1 LGGFK
6 INNKYFSKTLSF
18 IQVLF
23 LVQACSYKT
32 KIDSNYYC
40 RQLKVSCIQSNKVV
54 NFKTSKGDFEVKL
67 VGKDNPVTVSNFLE
81 NIYNNI
87 YENKKFYKI
96 INYPQIRFIHGGINP
111 ENKSYME
118 RKQNLNKTSPTIP
131 LEIKFKEEIKPRYNY
146 QIKNPSETVN
156 LVNTFESGSIAMV
169 KSGKNKSSSTEFFFV
184 TTKIPELDGRYSI
197 FGKII
202 KGLDVLEKINKEDY
216 IKAVQISN

>member
-1 LGGFK
+1 M
-6 INNKYFSKTLSF
+6 
-18 IQVLF
+18 F
-23 LVQACSYKT
+23 LVQACSYKS

-40 RQLKVSCIQSNKVV
+40 QKLKFSCIQSNKVV
-54 NFKTSKGDFEVKL
+54 IFKTSKGDFEVKL
-67 VGKDNPVTVSNFLE
+67 FGKDNPVTVSNFLE
-81 NIYNNI
+81 NIDNNI

-96 INYPQIRFIHGGINP
+96 INYPQIRFIHGGVNP
-111 ENKSYME
+111 ENRFYIE
-118 RKQNLNKTSPTIP
+118 QKQNLNKTSPTIP

-169 KSGKNKSSSTEFFFV
+169 RSGKNKSSSTEFFFV